1 MLCLLATLNICEMK
15 AKHTFFILMMSFGA
29 LNMVKAQ
36 DTTTLTLKECMRY
49 AVEHS
54 TKMRIAQADNR
65 DAQIDRRDAIL
76 AAFTPTVE
84 GSTYA
89 YSNFGRS
96 IDPET
101 NTYIRTTSFHNG
113 YSLSAGINLFNGFQA
128 VNNLKITK
136 TAQLMG
142 LTKEQQTEDQICL
155 ATMEAYCNVLYY
167 TEMQKALQAQVAS
180 AEKSVQLATRQEELG
195 LKSHADVVQMQ
206 SDLAE
211 RQYLLTQCRNSLNDA
226 MITLKDV
233 MFWPIE
239 EPLKIDGLSVG
250 LSYNGSRTFIGPS
263 HRGSRITNDSLVRL
277 PQCDSPTTDETV
289 SEMVDFAKNN
299 MPAVLL
305 AEGTMKNARLALK
318 TARWQLLPRLSLYGG
333 WSTTY
338 FTYPG
343 MEGYVPT
350 PFMEQLKNNSGE
362 YVQLSLSIPIFD
374 RLSKHSNI
382 AKRKNA
388 YDRACADYEQTL
400 QTVEAEVRRAIADR
414 DGSADALRQAAVR
427 AELQE
432 EAYTLNGKRFEQGL
446 ISSIEYQTASGNY
459 LNALAEH
466 LNARLQ
472 YFIKCS
478 VVTYYG
484 GVPYIEQ

>member
-1 MLCLLATLNICEMK
+1 MK
-15 AKHTFFILMMSFGA
+15 AKHTFFIFVMFLGA
-29 LNMVKAQ
+29 LNQVKAQ
-36 DTTTLTLKECMRY
+36 DTTTMDLKACMRY

-54 TKMRIAQADNR
+54 TKMRIAHADNR

-76 AAFTPTVE
+76 AAFTPTIE
-84 GSTYA
+84 GGTYA

-113 YSLSAGINLFNGFQA
+113 YSLSAGISLFNGFQA

-136 TAQLMG
+136 TAQMMG
-142 LTKEQQTEDQICL
+142 LTKEQQAEDQICL

-167 TEMQKALQAQVAS
+167 TEMQKALLAQVAT
-180 AEKSVQLATRQEELG
+180 AEKAVQLATRQEQLG
-195 LKSHADVVQMQ
+195 QKSHADVVQMQ

-211 RQYLLTQCRNSLNDA
+211 RQYQLTTCRNNLNNA
-226 MITLKDV
+226 IITLKDV

-239 EPLKIDGLSVG
+239 KPLKIEGLAVG
-250 LSYNGSRTFIGPS
+250 LS
-263 HRGSRITNDSLVRL
+263 HRGS
-277 PQCDSPTTDETV
+277 QTDDI
-289 SEMVDFAKNN
+289 SQMVEFAKTN
-299 MPAVLL
+299 MPSVVL

-333 WSTTY
+333 WSSSY

-350 PFMEQLKNNSGE
+350 PYFEQLKNNGGE

-374 RLSKHSNI
+374 RLSSHSNI
-382 AKRKNA
+382 ARKKNA
-388 YDRACADYEQTL
+388 YDRAQADYEQVL

-414 DGSADALRQAAVR
+414 DGSADALRQAATR
-427 AELQE
+427 AELQG
-432 EAYTLNGKRFEQGL
+432 EAYALNTKRFEQGL
-446 ISSIEYQTASGNY
+446 ISSIEYQTASNNY
-459 LNALAEH
+459 LNALAEQ

-484 GVPYIEQ
+484 GVPYLLQ

>member
-1 MLCLLATLNICEMK
+1 MI
-15 AKHTFFILMMSFGA
+15 AKHTFLILMMSVGA
-29 LNMVKAQ
+29 LTNVKAQ
-36 DTTTLTLKECMRY
+36 DTTTMDLKSCMRY

-76 AAFTPTVE
+76 AAFTPTIE
-84 GSTYA
+84 GGTYA

-167 TEMQKALQAQVAS
+167 TEMQKALQAQVAT
-180 AEKSVQLATRQEELG
+180 AEKAVQLATRQEQLG
-195 LKSHADVVQMQ
+195 QKSHADVVQMQ

-211 RQYLLTQCRNSLNDA
+211 RQYQLTTCRNNLNNA
-226 MITLKDV
+226 MVTLKDV

-239 EPLKIDGLSVG
+239 KPLKIDGLDVG
-250 LSYNGSRTFIGPS
+250 LS
-263 HRGSRITNDSLVRL
+263 HRGSRIVNDSLVRL
-277 PQCDSPTTDETV
+277 PQCDSPTGQAENIAQ
-289 SEMVDFAKNN
+289 MVEFAQTN
-299 MPAVLL
+299 MPSVVL

-333 WSTTY
+333 WSSSY

-350 PFMEQLKNNSGE
+350 PYFEQMKNNGGE

-388 YDRACADYEQTL
+388 YDRAQADYEQTL

-414 DGSADALRQAAVR
+414 DGSADALRQADTR
-427 AELQE
+427 AELQQ
-432 EAYTLNGKRFEQGL
+432 EAYALNTKRFEQGL
-446 ISSIEYQTASGNY
+446 ISSIEYQTASNNY
-459 LNALAEH
+459 LNALAEQ
-466 LNARLQ
+466 LNAWLQ
-472 YFIKCS
+472 YFIKNS
-478 VVTYYG
+478 VVNYYG
-484 GVPYIEQ
+484 GTSYILQ

>member
-1 MLCLLATLNICEMK
+1 
-15 AKHTFFILMMSFGA
+15 MMVLGA
-29 LNMVKAQ
+29 LTSVKAQ
-36 DTTTLTLKECMRY
+36 DTVTMDLKACMRY

-76 AAFTPTVE
+76 AAFTPTIE
-84 GSTYA
+84 GNTYA

-167 TEMQKALQAQVAS
+167 TEMQKALQAQLAT
-180 AEKSVQLATRQEELG
+180 AEKSVQLATRQEQLG
-195 LKSHADVVQMQ
+195 QKSHADVVQMQ

-211 RQYLLTQCRNSLNDA
+211 RQYQLTTCRNNLNNA

-239 EPLKIDGLSVG
+239 KPLKIEGMDVG
-250 LSYNGSRTFIGPS
+250 LSQIP
-263 HRGSRITNDSLVRL
+263 L
-277 PQCDSPTTDETV
+277 PKGVGGLGSPTDKTDEI
-289 SEMVDFAKNN
+289 SQMVEFAKTN
-299 MPAVLL
+299 MPSVLM

-318 TARWQLLPRLSLYGG
+318 SARWQLLPRLSLYGG
-333 WSTTY
+333 WSSSY

-350 PFMEQLKNNSGE
+350 PYFEQLKNNGGE

-388 YDRACADYEQTL
+388 YDRAQADYEQAL

-414 DGSADALRQAAVR
+414 DGSTDALRQADTRAV
-427 AELQE
+427 LQQ
-432 EAYTLNGKRFEQGL
+432 EAFALNTKRFEQGL
-446 ISSIEYQTASGNY
+446 ISSIEYQTASNNY
-459 LNALAEH
+459 LNALAEQ

-472 YFIKCS
+472 YFIKNS

-484 GVPYIEQ
+484 GTPYLEQ

>member
-1 MLCLLATLNICEMK
+1 MK
-15 AKHTFFILMMSFGA
+15 SKHTFFILMLFLGA
-29 LNMVKAQ
+29 LNLVKAQ
-36 DTTTLTLKECMRY
+36 DTTAMDLKACMRY

-54 TKMRIAQADNR
+54 TKIRIQQADNR
-65 DAQIDRRDAIL
+65 DAQINRRDAIL
-76 AAFTPTVE
+76 AAFTPE
-84 GSTYA
+84 LSGSTYA
-89 YSNFGRS
+89 YVNFGRS

-113 YSLSAGINLFNGFQA
+113 YSLSGGIVLFNGFQA

-136 TAQLMG
+136 TAKLMG
-142 LTKEQQTEDQICL
+142 FTKEQQLEDQICL
-155 ATMEAYCNVLYY
+155 ATMEAYCNVLYH
-167 TEMQKALQAQVAS
+167 TELEKALQAQVAT
-180 AEKSVQLATRQEELG
+180 AEKSVQLATRQEQLG

-211 RQYLLTQCRNSLNDA
+211 RQYQLTTCRNNLNNA

-239 EPLKIDGLSVG
+239 EPLKIDGLDVE
-250 LSYNGSRTFIGPS
+250 LSQFPLSKGTRELGSLIDQS
-263 HRGSRITNDSLVRL
+263 EEI
-277 PQCDSPTTDETV
+277 DEFV
-289 SEMVDFAKNN
+289 NRAKNL
-299 MPAVLL
+299 MPEVSL

-318 TARWQLLPRLSLYGG
+318 TARWQLVPTLSLYGG
-333 WSTTY
+333 WSTSF

-350 PFMEQLKNNSGE
+350 PYFDQLKNNSGE
-362 YVQLSLSIPIFD
+362 YIQLSLSIPIFD

-382 AKRKNA
+382 ARKKNA
-388 YDRACADYEQTL
+388 YDRAQAEYEQTL

-414 DGSADALRQAAVR
+414 DGSADALLQAATR
-427 AELQE
+427 ANLQN
-432 EAYTLNGKRFEQGL
+432 EAFALNTKRFEQGL
-446 ISSIEYQTASGNY
+446 ISSIEYQTASNNY

-466 LNARLQ
+466 LNAQLQ

-484 GVPYIEQ
+484 GTSYIDQ

>member
-1 MLCLLATLNICEMK
+1 MK
-15 AKHTFFILMMSFGA
+15 VSMFFSLVMMFFGA
-29 LNMVKAQ
+29 LTSVKAQ
-36 DTTTLTLKECMRY
+36 DTVTMNLKECMRY

-76 AAFTPTVE
+76 AAFTPSIE

-89 YSNFGRS
+89 YYNFGRS

-101 NTYIRTTSFHNG
+101 NTYSLTTSFHNG

-136 TAQLMG
+136 TAQKMG
-142 LTKEQQTEDQICL
+142 VTKEQQVEDQVCL

-167 TEMQKALQAQVAS
+167 NELEKALQAQVAT
-180 AEKSVQLATRQEELG
+180 AEKSLQLVTRQEELG
-195 LKSHADVVQMQ
+195 QKSHADVVQMQ

-211 RQYLLTQCRNSLNDA
+211 RQYQLTQCRNHLNEA
-226 MITLKDV
+226 TITLKDV

-239 EPLKIDGLSVG
+239 EPLKIDGLSVETPYYDV
-250 LSYNGSRTFIGPS
+250 STK
-263 HRGSRITNDSLVRL
+263 
-277 PQCDSPTTDETV
+277 TV
-289 SEMVDFAKNN
+289 SKTVEYAKNN
-299 MPAVLL
+299 TPAILL

-350 PFMEQLKNNSGE
+350 PYFEQLKNNGGE

-388 YDRACADYEQTL
+388 YDRAQADYEQTL

-427 AELQE
+427 TELQE

-446 ISSIEYQTASGNY
+446 ISSIEYQTASNSY
-459 LNALAEH
+459 LNALAEQ

-472 YFIKCS
+472 YYIKNS
-478 VVTYYG
+478 VVTYYS
-484 GVPYIEQ
+484 GVPYIKQ

>member
-1 MLCLLATLNICEMK
+1 MVPNQYI
-15 AKHTFFILMMSFGA
+15 HTMRIQFFHFLMFS
-29 LNMVKAQ
+29 MVANVVVAQ
-36 DTTTLTLKECMRY
+36 DTVTMGLKDCMHY

-54 TKMRIAQADNR
+54 TKIRIAQADNR
-65 DAQIDRRDAIL
+65 DAQIDRRDAIF
-76 AAFTPTVE
+76 AAFTPTID
-84 GSTYA
+84 GNTYA

-167 TEMQKALQAQVAS
+167 TDMQKALQAQVAT
-180 AEKSVQLATRQEELG
+180 AEKAVQLATRQEQLG
-195 LKSHADVVQMQ
+195 QKSHADVVQMQ

-211 RQYLLTQCRNSLNDA
+211 RQYQLTTCRNNLNNA
-226 MITLKDV
+226 VITLKDV

-239 EPLKIDGLSVG
+239 KPLKIDESF
-250 LSYNGSRTFIGPS
+250 S
-263 HRGSRITNDSLVRL
+263 RL
-277 PQCDSPTTDETV
+277 PQCDSPTTGTENI
-289 SEMVDFAKNN
+289 SQMVEFAKTN
-299 MPAVLL
+299 MPSVVL

-333 WSTTY
+333 WSSSY

-350 PFMEQLKNNSGE
+350 PYFEQLKNNGGE

-374 RLSKHSNI
+374 RLSSHSNI
-382 AKRKNA
+382 ARKKNA
-388 YDRACADYEQTL
+388 YDRAQADYEQTL

-414 DGSADALRQAAVR
+414 DGSADALRQADTR

-432 EAYTLNGKRFEQGL
+432 EAFALNTKRFEQGL
-446 ISSIEYQTASGNY
+446 ISSIEYQTASNNY
-459 LNALAEH
+459 LNALAEQ

-472 YFIKCS
+472 YFIKNS
-478 VVTYYG
+478 VVNYYG
-484 GVPYIEQ
+484 GKSYLEQ

>member
-1 MLCLLATLNICEMK
+1 
-15 AKHTFFILMMSFGA
+15 MMSLGA
-29 LNMVKAQ
+29 LTNVKAQ
-36 DTTTLTLKECMRY
+36 DTTTMDLRACMRY

-76 AAFTPTVE
+76 AAFTPTIE

-136 TAQLMG
+136 TAQMMG

-167 TEMQKALQAQVAS
+167 TEMQEALQAQVTT
-180 AEKSVQLATRQEELG
+180 AEKSVQLATRQEQLG
-195 LKSHADVVQMQ
+195 QKSHADVVQMQ

-211 RQYLLTQCRNSLNDA
+211 RQYQLTTCRNNLNNA

-239 EPLKIDGLSVG
+239 KPLKIDGLDVG
-250 LSYNGSRTFIGPS
+250 LS
-263 HRGSRITNDSLVRL
+263 HRGSRIVNDSLVRL
-277 PQCDSPTTDETV
+277 PQCDSPTTGTENI
-289 SEMVDFAKNN
+289 SQMVEFAKTN
-299 MPAVLL
+299 MPSVLL

-333 WSTTY
+333 WSSSY

-350 PFMEQLKNNSGE
+350 PYFEQMKNNGGE

-388 YDRACADYEQTL
+388 YDRAQADYEQTL

-414 DGSADALRQAAVR
+414 DGSADALRQADTR
-427 AELQE
+427 AELQQ
-432 EAYTLNGKRFEQGL
+432 EAYALNTKRFEQGL
-446 ISSIEYQTASGNY
+446 ISSIEYQTASNNY
-459 LNALAEH
+459 LNALAEQ

-472 YFIKCS
+472 YFIKNS
-478 VVTYYG
+478 VVNYYG
-484 GVPYIEQ
+484 GIHYIEQ

>member
-1 MLCLLATLNICEMK
+1 MK
-15 AKHTFFILMMSFGA
+15 AKHTFFILMMSLGA
-29 LNMVKAQ
+29 LTLVKAQ
-36 DTTTLTLKECMRY
+36 DTTTMDLKACMRY

-76 AAFTPTVE
+76 AAFTPTIE

-167 TEMQKALQAQVAS
+167 TEMQEALQAQVAT
-180 AEKSVQLATRQEELG
+180 AEKSVQLATRQEQLG
-195 LKSHADVVQMQ
+195 QKSHADVVQMQ

-211 RQYLLTQCRNSLNDA
+211 RQYQLTTCRNNLNNA
-226 MITLKDV
+226 MVTLKDV

-239 EPLKIDGLSVG
+239 KPLIIDESF
-250 LSYNGSRTFIGPS
+250 S
-263 HRGSRITNDSLVRL
+263 RL
-277 PQCDSPTTDETV
+277 PQCDSPTTGTENI
-289 SEMVDFAKNN
+289 SQMVEFAKTN

-305 AEGTMKNARLALK
+305 AEGTMKNARLALN

-333 WSTTY
+333 WSSSY

-350 PFMEQLKNNSGE
+350 PYLEQLKNNGGE

-388 YDRACADYEQTL
+388 YDRAQADYEQAL

-414 DGSADALRQAAVR
+414 DGSADALHQADTR
-427 AELQE
+427 AELQQ
-432 EAYTLNGKRFEQGL
+432 EAFTLNTKRFEQGL
-446 ISSIEYQTASGNY
+446 ISSIEYQTASNNY
-459 LNALAEH
+459 LNALAEQ

-478 VVTYYG
+478 VVTYYS
-484 GVPYIEQ
+484 GVPYIKQ

>member
-1 MLCLLATLNICEMK
+1 MMLFL
-15 AKHTFFILMMSFGA
+15 GA
-29 LNMVKAQ
+29 LNHVKAQ
-36 DTTTLTLKECMRY
+36 DTTVMDLKACMRY

-54 TKMRIAQADNR
+54 TKIRIQQADNR

-76 AAFTPTVE
+76 AAFTPE
-84 GSTYA
+84 ISGNTYA

-113 YSLSAGINLFNGFQA
+113 YSVSAGMALFNGFQA

-136 TAQLMG
+136 TAQMMG
-142 LTKEQQTEDQICL
+142 LTKEQQLEDQICL

-167 TEMQKALQAQVAS
+167 TELEKALQAQVAT
-180 AEKSVQLATRQEELG
+180 AEKSVQLAERQEQLG
-195 LKSHADVVQMQ
+195 QKSHADVVQMQ

-211 RQYLLTQCRNSLNDA
+211 RQYQLTTCRNNLNNA

-233 MFWPIE
+233 MFWPID
-239 EPLKIDGLSVG
+239 EPLKIEGLASMSSRVPSAIDT
-250 LSYNGSRTFIGPS
+250 LAPNGARY
-263 HRGSRITNDSLVRL
+263 DM
-277 PQCDSPTTDETV
+277 DEGA
-289 SEMVDFAKNN
+289 SESIEAIVDQAKTN
-299 MPAVLL
+299 MPAVQL

-318 TARWQLLPRLSLYGG
+318 TARWQLLPTLSLYGG
-333 WSTTY
+333 WSSSF

-343 MEGYVPT
+343 MAGYVPT
-350 PFMEQLKNNSGE
+350 PYFDQLKNNSGE

-388 YDRACADYEQTL
+388 YDRAQADYDQTL
-400 QTVEAEVRRAIADR
+400 QAVEAEVRRAIADR
-414 DGSADALRQAAVR
+414 DGSADALRQASVR
-427 AELQE
+427 ADLQN
-432 EAYTLNGKRFEQGL
+432 EAFALNTKRFEQGL
-446 ISSIEYQTASGNY
+446 ISSIEYQTASNNY

-484 GVPYIEQ
+484 GTPYIEQ

>member
-1 MLCLLATLNICEMK
+1 MI
-15 AKHTFFILMMSFGA
+15 AKHTFLILMMSVGA
-29 LNMVKAQ
+29 LTSAKAQ
-36 DTTTLTLKECMRY
+36 DTVAMDLKACMRY

-76 AAFTPTVE
+76 AAFTPTIE
-84 GSTYA
+84 GGTYA

-136 TAQLMG
+136 TAQMMG

-167 TEMQKALQAQVAS
+167 TELEKALEGQLAT
-180 AEKSVQLATRQEELG
+180 AEKSVQLVTRQEQLG
-195 LKSHADVVQMQ
+195 QKSHADVVQMQ

-211 RQYLLTQCRNSLNDA
+211 RQYLLTTCRNNLNNA
-226 MITLKDV
+226 IISLKDV

-239 EPLKIDGLSVG
+239 KPLKIVG
-250 LSYNGSRTFIGPS
+250 LPQIP
-263 HRGSRITNDSLVRL
+263 L
-277 PQCDSPTTDETV
+277 PKGAGGLDSPTTGTENI
-289 SEMVDFAKNN
+289 SQMVEFAKTN
-299 MPAVLL
+299 MPSVLL

-318 TARWQLLPRLSLYGG
+318 TARWQLLPRLSLYSG
-333 WSTTY
+333 WSSSY

-350 PFMEQLKNNSGE
+350 PYFEQLKNNGGE

-374 RLSKHSNI
+374 RLSSHSNI

-388 YDRACADYEQTL
+388 YDRAQADYEQAL
-400 QTVEAEVRRAIADR
+400 QTVEAEVCRAIADR
-414 DGSADALRQAAVR
+414 DGSADALRQAATR
-427 AELQE
+427 AELQQ
-432 EAYTLNGKRFEQGL
+432 EAFALNTKRFEQGL
-446 ISSIEYQTASGNY
+446 ISSIEYQTASNNY
-459 LNALAEH
+459 LNALAEQ

-478 VVTYYG
+478 VVTYYSG
-484 GVPYIEQ
+484 TPYIEQ